1 MERYEHRAVFMSGLP
16 RNGYF
21 VEGRMTPED
30 VRYLEALSRLRLELI
45 KELEM
50 EVDEIDWAISKIRA
64 LEKENAEL
72 RAEIEVDN
80 HPVIVL

>member
-1 MERYEHRAVFMSGLP
+1 
-16 RNGYF
+16 
-21 VEGRMTPED
+21 MTPED